1 MTINISRL
9 SNDDLI
15 ANTKKAA
22 ANERHAT
29 AELVALLAEVEARK
43 LHLGLGFSSLFAYCT
58 RVLHLSEDPAY
69 RRIEAARVAR
79 RFPVILDR
87 LASGELTLS
96 AVKLLRE
103 HLTAENHV
111 ALLDRARHQST
122 RKIELMV
129 AQLAP
134 KPDVAP
140 MVRRLPSVTPLRIA
154 PSPQQSPA
162 TTMVSGSEES
172 RATEIRANVCARRV
186 ARHHSIGG
194 TVIVGRSISAPNHDR
209 RRDQVEARPRARSPS
224 PRDPGRRS
232 RRDR

>member
-1 MTINISRL
+1 MTINITRL

-15 ANTKKAA
+15 ANTRRAA

-29 AELVALLAEVEARK
+29 AELVALLAEIEARE
-43 LHLGLGFSSLFAYCT
+43 LYLGLGFSSLFAYCT
-58 RVLHLSEDPAY
+58 RVLHLSEEAAY
-69 RRIEAARVAR
+69 RRIEAARVAL

-111 ALLDRARHQST
+111 TLLDRARHQST
-122 RKIELMV
+122 RAIERMV

-134 KPDVAP
+134 KLDVAP

-154 PSPQQSPA
+154 PSPQLSPA
-162 TTMVSGSEES
+162 ATTVL
-172 RATEIRANVCARRV
+172 
-186 ARHHSIGG
+186 
-194 TVIVGRSISAPNHDR
+194 D
-209 RRDQVEARPRARSPS
+209 SP
-224 PRDPGRRS
+224 
-232 RRDR
+232 